1 MTYVYQIYIVG
12 LQTVLINLSAVH
24 IEDLLLLYD
33 LFSNLI

>member
-12 LQTVLINLSAVH
+12 LQTVLINLSTVH